1 MKQVKLSVIEYIHDN
16 GMENVSV
23 EDCVKATAI
32 KAREMV
38 PDPIVK
44 DLQQQV
50 QQFIEQRAEQWRTKS
65 VYFEPSQFDRIWLS
79 FQCFG
84 LA

>member
-1 MKQVKLSVIEYIHDN
+1 MKLSVIEYIHDN

-50 QQFIEQRAEQWRTKS
+50 QQFIEQRAEQ
-65 VYFEPSQFDRIWLS
+65 
-79 FQCFG
+79 
-84 LA
+84 